1 MILEY
6 SEFHNKTKFDVISL
20 IKSDIPDCISDIWD
34 MSMDLRDLDFD
45 PTFIIEY
52 GHLGF
57 SIEMVNGEM
66 ELSENQ
72 YTADFE
78 NPSARYSQ
86 IKSAIKSGP
95 FKMWIYFDWAK
106 IRKTRPEDREEIT
119 KAVDDFKYRVEM
131 AFPFIDCTSEISRN
145 FHIKIDRGNLI

>member
-34 MSMDLRDLDFD
+34 MSIDIRDLDFD

-57 SIEMVNGEM
+57 NIEMVNGEM

-72 YTADFE
+72 YTADFK

-86 IKSAIKSGP
+86 IKSAIKNGP
-95 FKMWIYFDWAK
+95 FKMWIHFDWSK
-106 IRKTRPEDREEIT
+106 IRKRPENREEIT
-119 KAVDDFKYRVEM
+119 KAVNDFKHRVEM
-131 AFPFIDCTSEISRN
+131 AFPFIECDSDIQGN
-145 FHIKIDRGNLI
+145 FDIRIDRNNLI